1 MKLQQSGKSHWIIL
15 LKLYWKVVFSGN
27 DDNIVH
33 FAKATLTQDKQW
45 REGRFMDPLGW
56 GHSVLSRGE
65 KVREFGLWL
74 YRDTESLHK
83 TTKAIQYMLRW
94 PPPSQSCY
102 SQFIKEDVF
111 NFLNSDK
118 ENLAISYK
126 RNPLFHSCSQFFS
139 RDLFL
144 TFAKFE

>member
-1 MKLQQSGKSHWIIL
+1 M
-15 LKLYWKVVFSGN
+15 
-27 DDNIVH
+27 
-33 FAKATLTQDKQW
+33 
-45 REGRFMDPLGW
+45 
-56 GHSVLSRGE
+56 LSRGE

-102 SQFIKEDVF
+102 SQFTKEDVF

-118 ENLAISYK
+118 ENLAISYVRIFLLRHASFK
-126 RNPLFHSCSQFFS
+126 KILCVCVLRNGFKFQKQGTNSRQKNYKKVDHSFIRPINQALINFGL
-139 RDLFL
+139 RQNLD
-144 TFAKFE
+144 